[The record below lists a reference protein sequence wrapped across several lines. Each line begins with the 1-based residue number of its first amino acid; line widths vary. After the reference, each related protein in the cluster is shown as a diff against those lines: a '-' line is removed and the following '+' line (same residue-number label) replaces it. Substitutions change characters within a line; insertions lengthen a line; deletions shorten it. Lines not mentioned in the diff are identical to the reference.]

1 MGSKFKVTSLK
12 ADTKYGIVASDLEN
26 LMDKGCQKLQLS
38 REGCRVC
45 LFEDGT
51 EVDAEYFS
59 RLKDNCK
66 LIILEQG
73 QKWNGEIRYYLKEIL
88 HEYDNSSDELITTA
102 KSMLSEEIR
111 PKKRKLLQYFV
122 EDSTEN
128 ITAENRDDDQK
139 WFEGL
144 NPRFKTKSDY
154 MSFSCGRRMRNY
166 LAEVKNHADKLEGN
180 MKRKYCVFVKEIE
193 RHLRQNKF
201 NGCYFDRRA
210 KDDNRLCTPNGWF
223 MCQGAFDEDR
233 CTFIHSIN
241 PYGSRENRIV
251 FSTWNLDHG
260 IEKKRTII
268 PTIVKTVKQQK
279 IDNRKVKRFYS
290 LLFTLANLKL
300 VHIVCHKKTEHKLSC
315 DPPKTCMGK
324 KRKRNS
330 LS

>member
-12 ADTKYGIVASDLEN
+12 ADRKYGIVAGDLEN

-38 REGCRVC
+38 RKGCRVC

-51 EVDAEYFS
+51 EVDADYFS
-59 RLKDNCK
+59 CLEDNCK

-73 QKWNGEIRYYLKEIL
+73 QKWDGEFRYYLNKIL
-88 HEYDNSSDELITTA
+88 HEYDNSNDELITTA
-102 KSMLSEEIR
+102 NRMLSEEIR
-111 PKKRKLLQYFV
+111 PRKRKLLQYFV

-128 ITAENRDDDQK
+128 ITAENREDDQK

-144 NPRFKTKSDY
+144 NSRFKTKSDY
-154 MSFSCGRRMRNY
+154 MRFSCGRRMRNY
-166 LAEVKNHADKLEGN
+166 LTEVKNHADKLEGD
-180 MKRKYCVFVKEIE
+180 MKKNYCVFVKEIE

-210 KDDNRLCTPNGWF
+210 KDNNRLCTPNGWF
-223 MCQGAFDEDR
+223 TCQGAFDEDR
-233 CTFIHSIN
+233 CSFIHSIN

-268 PTIVKTVKQQK
+268 PTIVDTVKPK
-279 IDNRKVKRFYS
+279 IDDRMVEHFYS

-315 DPPKTCMGK
+315 DPPKTCTGK
-324 KRKRNS
+324 KRKKNN
-330 LS
+330 LL

>member
-166 LAEVKNHADKLEGN
+166 LAE
-180 MKRKYCVFVKEIE
+180 
-193 RHLRQNKF
+193 
-201 NGCYFDRRA
+201 
-210 KDDNRLCTPNGWF
+210 
-223 MCQGAFDEDR
+223 GAFDEDR

>member
-12 ADTKYGIVASDLEN
+12 ADRKYGIVAGDLEN

-38 REGCRVC
+38 RKGCRVC

-51 EVDAEYFS
+51 EVDADYFS
-59 RLKDNCK
+59 CLEDNCK

-73 QKWNGEIRYYLKEIL
+73 QKWDGEFRYYLNKIL
-88 HEYDNSSDELITTA
+88 HEYDNSNDELITTA
-102 KSMLSEEIR
+102 NRMLSEEIR
-111 PKKRKLLQYFV
+111 PRKRKLLQYFV

-128 ITAENRDDDQK
+128 ITAENREDDQK

-144 NPRFKTKSDY
+144 NSRFKTKSDY
-154 MSFSCGRRMRNY
+154 MRFSCGRRMRNY
-166 LAEVKNHADKLEGN
+166 LTE
-180 MKRKYCVFVKEIE
+180 
-193 RHLRQNKF
+193 
-201 NGCYFDRRA
+201 
-210 KDDNRLCTPNGWF
+210 
-223 MCQGAFDEDR
+223 GAFDEDR
-233 CTFIHSIN
+233 CSFIHSIN

-268 PTIVKTVKQQK
+268 PTIVDTVKPK
-279 IDNRKVKRFYS
+279 IDDRMVEHFYS

-315 DPPKTCMGK
+315 DPPKTCTGK
-324 KRKRNS
+324 KRKKNN
-330 LS
+330 LL